1 MDLSGGQKGLLD
13 PALCMHGDGFS
24 VKQTEN
30 EFSDTNLKLL
40 RNFID
45 VSTEYFSHHHGES
58 EVQKHQPC
66 TTKNALPQR
75 SKVSEDCPSPLL
87 INMPSNL
94 QPRTQGGQS
103 SLTFDL

>member
-40 RNFID
+40 RNF
-45 VSTEYFSHHHGES
+45 
-58 EVQKHQPC
+58 C
-66 TTKNALPQR
+66 
-75 SKVSEDCPSPLL
+75 
-87 INMPSNL
+87 
-94 QPRTQGGQS
+94 
-103 SLTFDL
+103 